1 MKKWLIIALIL
12 ACASCSQ
19 VEERA
24 ENELFL
30 NTSPNKPLILD
41 VDFST
46 DVDDVCAVRI
56 ATALDDQGVIDLKCV
71 GYSVRG
77 ENNLQ
82 AMRGML
88 LHEGKD
94 DVPIGRSSVDI
105 PDTSPYWSLMT
116 RHDDG
121 KGEVMDAVKL
131 YRKILAESKRRVDII
146 TTGYV
151 TNIELLLKSEPDE

>member
-1 MKKWLIIALIL
+1 MKKWLFITLIL
-12 ACASCSQ
+12 ACTSCSQ

-30 NTSPNKPLILD
+30 NTSPGKPLILD

-77 ENNLQ
+77 KNNLQ
-82 AMRGML
+82 AIVTYL
-88 LHEGKD
+88 L
-94 DVPIGRSSVDI
+94 V
-105 PDTSPYWSLMT
+105 
-116 RHDDG
+116 
-121 KGEVMDAVKL
+121 AV
-131 YRKILAESKRRVDII
+131 R
-146 TTGYV
+146 
-151 TNIELLLKSEPDE
+151 